1 MYMGASKK
9 IKILIADDDR
19 QLSRRLGDFLTECN
33 FEVHKVEKGFEVLK
47 EINTWKP
54 RIVLID
60 LMLPE
65 GNAYEILEKIR
76 GESKSGRPSLVQII
90 VMSGHNIRSNVEKSL
105 QMGASDYIIKP
116 FLYEDVL
123 HRLIFHLRKTRTIQ
137 ELNPNKDKSVDEGTL
152 LLHLTDLVLRTANA
166 ADPLPEKL
174 FNLTRMAALKLD
186 GVRCS
191 VIKVHNHKD
200 GEVVA
205 SHDSRD
211 ATGIKLDLN
220 KYPEIIHVWQT
231 GLLLAIENI
240 DMSSELKAIRESLK
254 SVNFSSLVVCP
265 LYQNQKMYGALS
277 LRLPSEKKRLSDN
290 EIRFVEI
297 IGHSLSLVLS
307 AYNSNKKEDLES
319 VAV

>member
-1 MYMGASKK
+1 MSTSKK

-19 QLSRRLGDFLTECN
+19 QLSRRLGDFLSECN
-33 FEVHKVEKGFEVLK
+33 FEIHKVEKGTDVLN

-54 RIVLID
+54 RMVLID

-76 GESKSGRPSLVQII
+76 GESKVGRSSLPQII
-90 VMSGHNIRSNVEKSL
+90 VMSGHNIKSNVEKSL
-105 QMGASDYIIKP
+105 QLGASDYIIKP

-137 ELNPNKDKSVDEGTL
+137 ELNPNKDKSVEEGTL
-152 LLHLTDLVLRTANA
+152 LLYLTDLVLRTANA
-166 ADPLPEKL
+166 ADPLADKL
-174 FNLTRMAALKLD
+174 FNLTRMAAMKLD

-191 VIKVHNHKD
+191 IIKVHNHKE
-200 GEVVA
+200 GEVIA

-231 GLLLAIENI
+231 GALLAIENI

-265 LYQNQKMYGALS
+265 LYQNHKIYGALS
-277 LRLPSEKKRLSDN
+277 LRLPAEKKRLSDN

>member
-1 MYMGASKK
+1 MGTSKK

-33 FEVHKVEKGFEVLK
+33 FEIRKVEKGTDALN
-47 EINTWKP
+47 EIMTWEP

-65 GNAYEILEKIR
+65 GNAYEILEKFR
-76 GESKSGRPSLVQII
+76 EESKPGRPSFVQIL
-90 VMSGHNIRSNVEKSL
+90 VMSGHNIKSNVEKSL
-105 QMGASDYIIKP
+105 QLGASDYIIKP
-116 FLYEDVL
+116 FLYEDML

-137 ELNPNKDKSVDEGTL
+137 DLNPTKDKSVEEGTL
-152 LLHLTDLVLRTANA
+152 LLYLTDLVLRTANA
-166 ADPLPEKL
+166 VDPLAEKL
-174 FNLTRMAALKLD
+174 FNLTRMAAMKLD

-191 VIKVHNHKD
+191 IVKVHNHEE
-200 GEVVA
+200 GEVIA

-211 ATGIKLDLN
+211 AAGIKLDLN
-220 KYPEIIHVWQT
+220 KYPEIVHVWRT
-231 GLLLAIENI
+231 GALLAIENI
-240 DMSSELKAIRESLK
+240 DMSPELKVIRDSLK

-265 LYQNQKMYGALS
+265 LYQNQKMFGALS

-307 AYNSNKKEDLES
+307 AYNYDKKEGLK
-319 VAV
+319 AGAA

>member
-1 MYMGASKK
+1 MSTSKK

-19 QLSRRLGDFLTECN
+19 QLSRRLGDFLSECN
-33 FEVHKVEKGFEVLK
+33 FEIHKVEKGTDVLN

-54 RIVLID
+54 RMVLID

-76 GESKSGRPSLVQII
+76 GESKVRGSSLPQII
-90 VMSGHNIRSNVEKSL
+90 VMSGHNIKSNVEKSL
-105 QMGASDYIIKP
+105 QLGASDYIIKP

-123 HRLIFHLRKTRTIQ
+123 HRLIFHLRKTRIIQ
-137 ELNPNKDKSVDEGTL
+137 DLNPNKDKSVEEGTL
-152 LLHLTDLVLRTANA
+152 LLYLTDLVLRTANA
-166 ADPLPEKL
+166 ADPLAEKL
-174 FNLTRMAALKLD
+174 FNLTRMAAMKLD

-191 VIKVHNHKD
+191 IIKVHNHKD

-231 GLLLAIENI
+231 GTLLAIENI

-265 LYQNQKMYGALS
+265 LYQNQKIYGALS

-307 AYNSNKKEDLES
+307 AYNSNKKEDLEF

>member
-1 MYMGASKK
+1 MSTSKK

-19 QLSRRLGDFLTECN
+19 QLSRRLGDFLSECN
-33 FEVHKVEKGFEVLK
+33 FEIHKVEKGTDVLN

-54 RIVLID
+54 RMVLID

-76 GESKSGRPSLVQII
+76 GESKVRGSSLPQII
-90 VMSGHNIRSNVEKSL
+90 VMSGHNIKSNVEKSL
-105 QMGASDYIIKP
+105 QLGASDYIIKP

-123 HRLIFHLRKTRTIQ
+123 HRLIFHLRKTRIIQ
-137 ELNPNKDKSVDEGTL
+137 DLNPNKDKSVEEGTL
-152 LLHLTDLVLRTANA
+152 LLYLTDLVLRTANA
-166 ADPLPEKL
+166 ADPLAEKL
-174 FNLTRMAALKLD
+174 FNLTRMAAMKLD

-191 VIKVHNHKD
+191 IIKVHNHKD
-200 GEVVA
+200 GEVIA

-231 GLLLAIENI
+231 GTLLAIENI

-265 LYQNQKMYGALS
+265 LYQNQKIYGALS